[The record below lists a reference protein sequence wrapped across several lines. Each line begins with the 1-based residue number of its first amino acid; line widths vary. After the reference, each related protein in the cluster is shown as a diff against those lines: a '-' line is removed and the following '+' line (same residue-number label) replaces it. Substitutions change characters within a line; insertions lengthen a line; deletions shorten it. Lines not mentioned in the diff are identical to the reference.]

1 MMRGNKR
8 EIITYIIFG
17 ILTTAINLI
26 VYVILTKVSGIDYR
40 IATTI
45 AWIVSI
51 LFAFI
56 TNKIFVFRNVN
67 RGVFLIVRELMLFV
81 AFRVLSF
88 VLDIILLIALI
99 QILQMDDLISKVITN
114 VLVVILNYIA
124 SKVYIFKS
132 SKQTKE
138 V

>member
-1 MMRGNKR
+1 MRGNKR